1 MQYGLAIYFVLGLEV
16 QALVH
21 YAMPVRGM
29 FYDALSYARQV
40 TEATASYRKERN
52 GATLADTDAA
62 MPRISYIMHLSASR
76 HKACASLQSLA
87 VIRHDNRQFLFLWW
101 AAGYSWQC
109 VEWKSAEGVSA
120 V

>member
-1 MQYGLAIYFVLGLEV
+1 LGFAASAFVSFSVMQHPLYGRRDIFGVREV
-16 QALVH
+16 QNS
-21 YAMPVRGM
+21 G
-29 FYDALSYARQV
+29 
-40 TEATASYRKERN
+40 KERN

-62 MPRISYIMHLSASR
+62 MPRIPYIMHLSASR

-109 VEWKSAEGVSA
+109 VEWKSAEGVSPFLRERRRHGKI
-120 V
+120 